1 MELLGTAD
9 NPVIAGYSIGG
20 LLTSNPPG
28 LCEINLSEAARTADT
43 NPFGVVQSQTAAFCN
58 CLLGEGT
65 EPTLFELFDEG
76 TEAGQGTAGEIIFA
90 TPDFDLRF
98 EGNDAAQ
105 CSPQRQTDPN
115 RGKVTFYGIGC
126 APPPN
131 PICLAVT
138 PVGTVA
144 VAPNQPA
151 VGTAAAGTPGTG
163 SGGSRAASATAGII
177 NAVCSVQLNIIGC
190 GFFPNE
196 TTVICAGA
204 GETGVPLQRGGKTV
218 STAAT
223 LACDADGNGVPEA
236 VIALT
241 GVTPL
246 NCNLVRGTIS
256 PPGVSSGISL
266 PGSGFP
272 ATCCGGIAALTVTTT
287 FSAGDNNVFGPFTRT
302 TVCSLDLGVRAPV
315 VFSVTPSDG
324 SCAVLQNLIVTGAC
338 FLVPAGV
345 GNPTLVPNVTSVFAV
360 QSGNPS
366 NVIQAVAFKILGP
379 NLLDAEFVFGTAN
392 AGRTFL
398 IFVSG
403 PNGTSQNLTTLP
415 AGAAGCPSGFLGNQ
429 QGIVVTF
436 TCSTSTV
443 PGGGAPPDIAV
454 VSSCSLF
461 RAEDTGSYTLEVTGA
476 NFKTGLT
483 MAIGGVSPKKIKLK
497 DQVVGSAGTFSRI
510 TAKKKVCQALATG
523 APIIITNPNAGPS
536 VGYNCSARCN

>member
-1 MELLGTAD
+1 
-9 NPVIAGYSIGG
+9 
-20 LLTSNPPG
+20 
-28 LCEINLSEAARTADT
+28 
-43 NPFGVVQSQTAAFCN
+43 
-58 CLLGEGT
+58 
-65 EPTLFELFDEG
+65 
-76 TEAGQGTAGEIIFA
+76 
-90 TPDFDLRF
+90 
-98 EGNDAAQ
+98 
-105 CSPQRQTDPN
+105 
-115 RGKVTFYGIGC
+115 
-126 APPPN
+126 
-131 PICLAVT
+131 
-138 PVGTVA
+138 
-144 VAPNQPA
+144 
-151 VGTAAAGTPGTG
+151 
-163 SGGSRAASATAGII
+163 
-177 NAVCSVQLNIIGC
+177 VQLNILGC

-360 QSGNPS
+360 QSGNAS
-366 NVIQAVAFKILGP
+366 NVIQAQAFKILGP

-436 TCSTSTV
+436 TCSTTTV
-443 PGGGAPPDIAV
+443 PQEPTPPPVVTVTSCVLNRDTTNGTFSLDIIG
-454 VSSCSLF
+454 
-461 RAEDTGSYTLEVTGA
+461 T
-476 NFKTGLT
+476 NFKTGATVTVGGMTPKKIRLRDEVAGSPGT
-483 MAIGGVSPKKIKLK
+483 FRRINAKKRICQGLAAGGQIVVSNPNNGGVS
-497 DQVVGSAGTFSRI
+497 AAF
-510 TAKKKVCQALATG
+510 A
-523 APIIITNPNAGPS
+523 
-536 VGYNCSARCN
+536 CSERCPAF